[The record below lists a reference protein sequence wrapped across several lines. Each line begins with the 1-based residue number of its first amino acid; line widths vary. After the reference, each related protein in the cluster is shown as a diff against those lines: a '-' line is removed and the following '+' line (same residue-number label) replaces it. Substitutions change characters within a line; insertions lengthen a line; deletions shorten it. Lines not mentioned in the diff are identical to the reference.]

1 MRRDVCKL
9 NFYVRTDQVKIEERK
24 GAAHNVG
31 TAVCQVVGA
40 IINSDTINYFYLFTG
55 TLSTT
60 QITWR
65 QLEDRL

>member
-9 NFYVRTDQVKIEERK
+9 NFYVCTDQIKIEGRK
-24 GAAHNVG
+24 GAAHNAG
-31 TAVCQVVGA
+31 TAVYQVVGA
-40 IINSDTINYFYLFTG
+40 IINSNTINYFYLFTG

-65 QLEDRL
+65 QLEGQL